1 MKIPVNLASQPYE
14 NLRPLYLAAGLA
26 LAIAVG
32 LASFVVWKDWQNREE
47 TRTVTEQIRQLQ
59 HESAVLQQE
68 QQQLERSL
76 RTPEVQQISD
86 RAAFLNSLILR
97 KSLSWTQLFMEL
109 EKILPNQARI
119 TAIRPRLNQSQQAEL
134 SLTVAAVEMG
144 PLVEFLKNLESSSR
158 FGSPV
163 VEAQRFPPERTTDRS
178 IFLDLSASYFPSAA
192 AGDSP
197 SPEPKTPPE
206 VVDAAALKKSPP
218 VRK

>member
-1 MKIPVNLASQPYE
+1 MKVPINLASQPYE
-14 NLRPLYLAAGLA
+14 NLRPLYLAVGMA
-26 LAIAVG
+26 LAVAVG
-32 LASFVVWKDWQNREE
+32 LALSVVWKDWQNRDE
-47 TRTVTEQIRQLQ
+47 TRAVTEQIRRLQ
-59 HESAVLQQE
+59 RDSAALEQE
-68 QQQLERSL
+68 HQELERSL

-119 TAIRPRLNQSQQAEL
+119 TAIRPSLNQSQQAEL
-134 SLTVAAVEMG
+134 SLTVAAVEMR

-192 AGDSP
+192 AEAFP
-197 SPEPKTPPE
+197 SPEPETPPE
-206 VVDAAALKKSPP
+206 VVDAAALKEPPP